1 MLLLNYREILSGIPF
16 YSQIIHC
23 IKVLVLYIL
32 PSLMVLLPIRFMT
45 RIPSFVF
52 RKLLHIV
59 AFVCVSLM
67 ILSAR
72 SWQAASLTSLILAVV
87 IYPLLAL
94 FEKEA
99 WYPRLFVEKRK
110 GEIKCSMLMLFL
122 MFAALTALC
131 WGLFGERVLC
141 AASILMWGTGDAAA
155 ALTGIPLGKHKA
167 RLPFTDGKKSWEGSG
182 AMFLVSFLVG
192 SVVLIFLQ
200 EMPAP
205 RGLLTAAAG
214 ALVGAAAEL
223 FSHSEL
229 DTVTVPAAIALVLLL
244 TG

>member
-1 MLLLNYREILSGIPF
+1 
-16 YSQIIHC
+16 
-23 IKVLVLYIL
+23 
-32 PSLMVLLPIRFMT
+32 
-45 RIPSFVF
+45 
-52 RKLLHIV
+52 
-59 AFVCVSLM
+59 M

-141 AASILMWGTGDAAA
+141 AASILM
-155 ALTGIPLGKHKA
+155 
-167 RLPFTDGKKSWEGSG
+167 
-182 AMFLVSFLVG
+182 
-192 SVVLIFLQ
+192 
-200 EMPAP
+200 
-205 RGLLTAAAG
+205 
-214 ALVGAAAEL
+214 
-223 FSHSEL
+223 
-229 DTVTVPAAIALVLLL
+229 
-244 TG
+244 